1 MVVSLVR
8 SRMAAEVA
16 VVRVGPDTHMQI
28 VVRLLVGDQLF
39 DFPTEQKLSPQAV
52 VAVVAGKA
60 TVEPVVEQQDF
71 HRAMQVAE
79 HKALVAQLQMR

>member
-1 MVVSLVR
+1 MVVSPVH
-8 SRMAAEVA
+8 SRMAAVVA
-16 VVRVGPDTHMQI
+16 VVHVGPDTHMQI

-39 DFPTEQKLSPQAV
+39 DFPTEQKLSPQEA
-52 VAVVAGKA
+52 VAVAVGKA
-60 TVEPVVEQQDF
+60 TVEQAVVQQDF